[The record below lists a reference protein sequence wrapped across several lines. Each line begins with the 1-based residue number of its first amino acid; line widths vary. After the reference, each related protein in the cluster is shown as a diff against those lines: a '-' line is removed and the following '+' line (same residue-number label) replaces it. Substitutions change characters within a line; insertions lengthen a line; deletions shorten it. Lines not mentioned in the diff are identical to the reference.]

1 MAQIKSQM
9 KRIVTNEK
17 ARQANASARSE
28 IRTQSKKVRLAV
40 EAKNLEKAE
49 AELKLAFHLID
60 KNVSKGI
67 VTKNTA
73 GREKASLQRL
83 VNSLKK

>member
-9 KRIVTNEK
+9 KRNLTNEK
-17 ARQANASARSE
+17 ARQANSSAKSE
-28 IRTQSKKVRLAV
+28 IRTQAKKVKLAV

-67 VTKNTA
+67 VHLNTA
-73 GREKASLQRL
+73 GREKSSLQAL

>member
-9 KRIVTNEK
+9 KRNLTNEK
-17 ARQANASARSE
+17 ARQANASAKSE
-28 IRTQSKKVRLAV
+28 IRTQAKKVKVAV
-40 EAKNLEKAE
+40 DAKNLEKAE

-67 VTKNTA
+67 VNINAA
-73 GREKASLQRL
+73 GRQKASLQAL
-83 VNSLKK
+83 VNSIKK